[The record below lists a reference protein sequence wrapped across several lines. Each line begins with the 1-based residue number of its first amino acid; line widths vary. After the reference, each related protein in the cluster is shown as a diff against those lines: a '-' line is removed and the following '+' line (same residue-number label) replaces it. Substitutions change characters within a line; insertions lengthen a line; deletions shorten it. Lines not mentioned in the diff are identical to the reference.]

1 MKNNSFED
9 FKNIIQSKWVVA
21 FFLMMTTFL
30 YDVVL
35 FAQNGMSFSSSVYS
49 VILLGYYFS
58 WIFVLYLGKTVTITF
73 LVINFLFFC
82 VFKEYYKFHTLPL
95 KLDIVLS
102 LYKDG
107 LIAGLKNPVSL
118 FDSLFWFFFIWLI
131 IQIKVV
137 LKKSF
142 YSLKKA
148 GFLLSSFLV
157 IGYLYGCF
165 IIWGTEAAI
174 QLLHPNLF
182 LSYQQGMLYKIKW
195 PMELFLPKDNQIS
208 RMIYSGN
215 KTLRDKMVMDDI
227 TLSFLPNHIFL
238 IQVESLTTN
247 GIENMPF
254 FKQMIS
260 SVGSKYY
267 VDKNHEHCIGSG
279 NTDFMM
285 MSGLSFDCK
294 EAHTLVYYA
303 YPVEIYEK
311 IKPLPFVLKEKGYQT
326 IFLHGYKG
334 DFFNRNKHYSSM
346 GFDEI
351 YFEENFPNNTPKGE
365 WGIGDYSLLKFV
377 SSLKLKEKSFL
388 FIITSGMHPPYE
400 IPEEKNSKKIQ
411 SREDINSYL
420 KAVSFLDKGLKELYE
435 KAPDDSLFILYG
447 DHNVPDIKAFDTP
460 VLLFYKGNQNL
471 IIKGEK
477 EEGFNQTTY
486 FINSLFDERN

>member
-35 FAQNGMSFSSSVYS
+35 FAQNGMSFSSFVYFI
-49 VILLGYYFS
+49 ILIGCYFAWVFS
-58 WIFVLYLGKTVTITF
+58 LFLGKKITTFF
-73 LVINFLFFC
+73 LIINFLIFC
-82 VFKEYYKFHTLPL
+82 VLKEYYKFHTFPL
-95 KLDIVLS
+95 KLDMVLN
-102 LYKDG
+102 LYKEG
-107 LIAGLKNPVSL
+107 LIAGFKNTTSL
-118 FDSLFWFFFIWLI
+118 FDSGFWFFFILLL
-131 IQIKVV
+131 IQIKMIW
-137 LKKSF
+137 KKSF
-142 YSLKKA
+142 YNLKKA
-148 GFLLSSFLV
+148 CLLGFVFL
-157 IGYLYGCF
+157 ISGCLYVNF
-165 IIWGTEAAI
+165 MIWGTENTI
-174 QLLHPNLF
+174 KLLYPNLF
-182 LSYQQGMLYKIKW
+182 LSYQQGLLYKIKW
-195 PMELFLPKDNQIS
+195 PMELFLPKDNQIHKL
-208 RMIYSGN
+208 IFNGN
-215 KTLRDKMVMDDI
+215 KSLRDKMGIDNI
-227 TLSFLPNHIFL
+227 ALSHLPNHIYL
-238 IQVESLTTN
+238 IQVESLTTVA
-247 GIENMPF
+247 IENMPF
-254 FKQMIS
+254 FKQMMINN
-260 SVGSKYY
+260 SKYY

-285 MSGLSFDCK
+285 MSGFSLDCEK
-294 EAHTLVYYA
+294 SHTLVYYA

-420 KAVSFLDKGLKELYE
+420 KAVSFLDDGLKELYLSS
-435 KAPDDSLFILYG
+435 PDDSLFIIYG
-447 DHNVPDIKAFDTP
+447 DHNIPDIKAFDTP